1 MQIDSQEQ
9 IKKPK
14 IDQDIVIY
22 NRKDLTRIK
31 HTKKLYLI
39 KLFLLLIIFI
49 LVIAIAIVVF
59 FIIKNKKKSNPEIIK
74 SNSGSLNKELS
85 PIAQFQNKL
94 AEKNNSITAV
104 YSLIKDE
111 ESVLFNP
118 ENSDEIT
125 AMMLRLEMDQAFYEQ
140 QKLIGL
146 ERAKLFSWKQTAE
159 NLLKLYQ
166 DVYQEI
172 GSKKG

>member
-1 MQIDSQEQ
+1 MRIDSQEQ

-22 NRKDLTRIK
+22 NRKDLTKIK

-74 SNSGSLNKELS
+74 SNPDSLNKELS

-104 YSLIKDE
+104 YSLKKDE
-111 ESVLFNP
+111 ESVFLIQRASVFLM
-118 ENSDEIT
+118 IT
-125 AMMLRLEMDQAFYEQ
+125 M
-140 QKLIGL
+140 K
-146 ERAKLFSWKQTAE
+146 
-159 NLLKLYQ
+159 
-166 DVYQEI
+166 
-172 GSKKG
+172 